1 MSALGQFMARERR
14 SRLEFDPRRFLTGRG
29 AGQSRLQPA
38 PGEIIWTQGEPGEE
52 LFFIEKG
59 WVKVSTVSRNGKE
72 ALLALPGEGEFI
84 GTRCL
89 IEGYKRI
96 GTATA
101 LGDSSL
107 IRITRPALIRL
118 LRQEPDFAQMLLTC
132 VVAQSL
138 RAQRILAE
146 QMTNSSERR
155 LAQTL
160 LRLANGGNSGK
171 QTSQPILARVSQAD
185 LATMVGTTR
194 ARVSHFMNKFRR
206 QGLIDYNRQGFVT
219 VHKRLA
225 KTVHDL

>member
-1 MSALGQFMARERR
+1 MAKERR
-14 SRLEFDPRRFLTGRG
+14 SRLELDPRRFLTGRG
-29 AGQSRLQPA
+29 TGQSRLQPA

-52 LFFIEKG
+52 LFFVEKG
-59 WVKVSTVSRNGKE
+59 WIKVSTVSRNGKE
-72 ALLALPGEGEFI
+72 ALLALPGQGEFI

-101 LGDSSL
+101 LGECSL
-107 IRITRPALIRL
+107 VRITKPAFIRL

-132 VVAQSL
+132 VVAQAL

-146 QMTNSSERR
+146 QMTNSSECR
-155 LAQTL
+155 LARTL
-160 LRLANGGNSGK
+160 LRLANGTGSH
-171 QTSQPILARVSQAD
+171 SQKSQRILARVSQAD
-185 LATMVGTTR
+185 LASMVGTTR

-206 QGLIDYNRQGFVT
+206 QGFIDYNRQGYVT

-225 KTVHDL
+225 RALQDQ

>member
-1 MSALGQFMARERR
+1 
-14 SRLEFDPRRFLTGRG
+14 
-29 AGQSRLQPA
+29 
-38 PGEIIWTQGEPGEE
+38 
-52 LFFIEKG
+52 
-59 WVKVSTVSRNGKE
+59 
-72 ALLALPGEGEFI
+72 
-84 GTRCL
+84 
-89 IEGYKRI
+89 
-96 GTATA
+96 
-101 LGDSSL
+101 
-107 IRITRPALIRL
+107 
-118 LRQEPDFAQMLLTC
+118 MLLTC

>member
-1 MSALGQFMARERR
+1 MARERR

-29 AGQSRLQPA
+29 TGQSRLQPA
-38 PGEIIWTQGEPGEE
+38 PGEIIWTQGQPGEE
-52 LFFIEKG
+52 VFFVEKG
-59 WVKVSTVSRNGKE
+59 WIKVSTVSRNGKE

-101 LGDSSL
+101 LGECSL
-107 IRITRPALIRL
+107 IRITRSALIRL

-132 VVAQSL
+132 VVRQSL
-138 RAQRILAE
+138 RAQRVLAE

-155 LAQTL
+155 LARTL
-160 LRLANGGNSGK
+160 LRLADGTGAHNQKSR
-171 QTSQPILARVSQAD
+171 PILARVSQAD
-185 LATMVGTTR
+185 LASMVGTTR
-194 ARVSHFMNKFRR
+194 ARVSYFMNRFRR
-206 QGLIDYNRQGFVT
+206 QGFIDYNRQGYVT

-225 KTVHDL
+225 KAIEDQ

>member
-1 MSALGQFMARERR
+1 MARERR
-14 SRLEFDPRRFLTGRG
+14 SRLEFDSRRFLTGRG

-160 LRLANGGNSGK
+160 LRLANGGNPSK
-171 QTSQPILARVSQAD
+171 QTAQPILARVSQAD
-185 LATMVGTTR
+185 LAIMVGTTR

-225 KTVHDL
+225 KAVHDL

>member
-38 PGEIIWTQGEPGEE
+38 PGEIIWIQGEPGEE
-52 LFFIEKG
+52 LFFVEKG
-59 WVKVSTVSRNGKE
+59 WIKVSTVSRNGKE

>member
-1 MSALGQFMARERR
+1 MARERR
-14 SRLEFDPRRFLTGRG
+14 SRLELDPRRFLTGRG
-29 AGQSRLQPA
+29 TGQSRLQPA

-52 LFFIEKG
+52 LFFVEKG
-59 WVKVSTVSRNGKE
+59 WIKVSTVSRNGKE

-101 LGDSSL
+101 LGECSL
-107 IRITRPALIRL
+107 IRITRPAVIRL
-118 LRQEPDFAQMLLTC
+118 LRQDPDFAQTLLTC

-155 LAQTL
+155 LARTL
-160 LRLANGGNSGK
+160 LRLANGTGSHNQK
-171 QTSQPILARVSQAD
+171 SQRILARVSQAD
-185 LATMVGTTR
+185 LASMVGTTR

-206 QGLIDYNRQGFVT
+206 QGFIDYNRQGYVT

-225 KTVHDL
+225 RALQDQ